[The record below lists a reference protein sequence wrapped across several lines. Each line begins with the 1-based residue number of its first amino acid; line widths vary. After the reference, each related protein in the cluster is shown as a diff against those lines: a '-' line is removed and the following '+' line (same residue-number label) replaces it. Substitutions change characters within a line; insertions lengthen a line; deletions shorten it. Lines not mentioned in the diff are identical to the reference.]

1 MSPPNQKALH
11 KAAKSKGRKQSAS
24 GKPAKRKGRKQS
36 ASGKPAKRK
45 GHNQTASGKAAK
57 PTSYKIKPF
66 PKGMILEND
75 DEDGAN
81 SNVKRSL
88 FGRLPEI
95 YEGITGKQLAKLTDQ
110 QVRDLIPATE
120 TSKIDPFQNN
130 ADLEANR
137 LMVRPESK

>member
-11 KAAKSKGRKQSAS
+11 KAAK
-24 GKPAKRKGRKQS
+24 RKGR
-36 ASGKPAKRK
+36 
-45 GHNQTASGKAAK
+45 NQTASGKAAK

-95 YEGITGKQLAKLTDQ
+95 YEGITGKQLAKLTDDQ
-110 QVRDLIPATE
+110 ERQVEATATYKMFDGQTYFDLDT
-120 TSKIDPFQNN
+120 
-130 ADLEANR
+130 NR
-137 LMVRPESK
+137 LMVHPDQTKSESNISCYRKLF